1 MPGFALRDNLTLAMR
16 HAMLGASLRIRGP
29 YRCGEAHRQ
38 ALTEMLRMNLADR
51 LRQPDLGQGSA
62 CPSTVSPAGLG
73 TSPVVAP
80 GRTVNRSCHRHV
92 ALWKSDFVEVGF
104 LLVNPMFWREIAL

>member
-1 MPGFALRDNLTLAMR
+1 MSGFALRDKLMLAMR

-51 LRQPDLGQGSA
+51 LRRPDVGQGSA
-62 CPSTVSPAGLG
+62 CPSTVSPACLG
-73 TSPVVAP
+73 TSPFVAP
-80 GRTVNRSCHRHV
+80 GHNVNSSRHQYV
-92 ALWKSDFVEVGF
+92 ALWESDFAEVGF
-104 LLVNPMFWREIAL
+104 LLANPVLWREIAL